1 MNKNKDTNY
10 IIEFIAIGK
19 SVRVSAFDPKT
30 LTEAT
35 IIAPSN
41 LSKDEMVKNA
51 VNKLEYVLKKNGFK
65 P

>member
-1 MNKNKDTNY
+1 MNKSKDTNY

-19 SVRVSAFDPKT
+19 SVRVSAFDPET

-35 IIAPSN
+35 IVAPSN
-41 LSKDEMVKNA
+41 LSKDEMIKNA
-51 VNKLEYVLKKNGFK
+51 VNKLEYLLKKKGFK